1 MPGVVIFSHIEMCWS
16 FDINREVMNMNICFN
31 YYYYNIFIDHAV
43 QVALFLNI
51 TQLGFISFQV
61 SNIPGSN
68 SISSVSDQLLTI
80 VVFEGE
86 KHIQGLAVGNYK
98 F

>member
-1 MPGVVIFSHIEMCWS
+1 MGVVIFSHIEMCWS
-16 FDINREVMNMNICFN
+16 FDINREVMNMNVCFN
-31 YYYYNIFIDHAV
+31 YYYIFIDHAV

-61 SNIPGSN
+61 SNIPVSN
-68 SISSVSDQLLTI
+68 SISSVSAQLLTI
-80 VVFEGE
+80 VVFDGE